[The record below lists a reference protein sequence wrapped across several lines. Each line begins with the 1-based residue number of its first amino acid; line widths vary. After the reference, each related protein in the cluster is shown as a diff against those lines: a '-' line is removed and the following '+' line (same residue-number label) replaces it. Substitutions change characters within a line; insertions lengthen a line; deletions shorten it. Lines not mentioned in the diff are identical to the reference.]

1 MRFGREITLRLSG
14 LLALATV
21 WQMAGH
27 FYVSPALPTL
37 SRVLETMYY
46 YIRDGTFIR
55 HAAASLSI
63 IFCGIGAAAV
73 FGFVLGLL
81 MFRYKAFR
89 VAVLPVVE
97 SVRGVPALTLFPLLI
112 VLFGLGTFS
121 RVFIISWTAWPAI
134 VLSMLHSLDVDE
146 NITGAAQTSG
156 ASDWRIIFSIRI
168 PMAAAGLF
176 TGLRIGVGGGWI
188 SLMAAEMLGAT
199 RGLGFF
205 LLWSAQSFQF
215 ERVYAAII
223 IIAALGGA
231 MNGMLL
237 FVQKNLSRITGG
249 NA

>member
-1 MRFGREITLRLSG
+1 MRFGRGLILRLSG
-14 LLALATV
+14 IFTLAAV
-21 WQMAGH
+21 WQIAGLLH
-27 FYVSPALPTL
+27 ESPALPAL
-37 SRVLETMYY
+37 SRVLQTMYY

-55 HAAASLSI
+55 HAGASLSI
-63 IFCGIGAAAV
+63 ILYGIGVAALV
-73 FGFVLGLL
+73 GFALGLL
-81 MFRYKAFR
+81 MFRYGALR
-89 VAVLPVVE
+89 AAVLPVVE

-112 VLFGLGTFS
+112 VLFGLGTFA

-134 VLSMLHSLDVDE
+134 VLSMLNSLEVDE
-146 NITGAAQTSG
+146 NIISAAQTSG

-168 PMAAAGLF
+168 PMATQGLM

-215 ERVYAAII
+215 ERVYASII
-223 IIAALGGA
+223 VIAAMGGA

-237 FVQKNLSRITGG
+237 LVQKNLSRITGG
-249 NA
+249 NI

>member
-1 MRFGREITLRLSG
+1 MRFGRETALRLSG
-14 LLALATV
+14 LLALAAI
-21 WQMAGH
+21 WQIAGH
-27 FYVSPALPTL
+27 FYESPALPTL

-46 YIRDGTFIR
+46 YIRDGTFKR
-55 HAAASLSI
+55 HAAASLNI
-63 IFCGIGAAAV
+63 ILYGIGAAAV
-73 FGFVLGLL
+73 FGFVLGLF
-81 MFRYKAFR
+81 MFRYRAFR
-89 VAVLPVVE
+89 AAVLPVVE

-134 VLSMLHSLDVDE
+134 VLSTIHSLEVDGSV
-146 NITGAAQTSG
+146 IDAAQTSG
-156 ASDWRIIFSIRI
+156 ASDWRIVLSIRI
-168 PMAAAGLF
+168 PMAAQGII

-215 ERVYAAII
+215 ERVYASII
-223 IIAALGGA
+223 VIASIGGI
-231 MNGMLL
+231 MNGLL
-237 FVQKNLSRITGG
+237 IVLQKKINLITGG